1 VSVVNDL
8 SSLTARR
15 TESKTIYNVI
25 EATLEENKKL
35 SSCNTLR
42 SSRAIKRV
50 SELPFEKTVRT
61 LNLLLLS
68 QLNLEVREGLATTT
82 MLSWSTLSLL
92 DCALTCVA
100 TLALE
105 EELLPLSAT
114 QATN

>member
-1 VSVVNDL
+1 VSVINDL

-15 TESKTIYNVI
+15 AESKTIYNVV
-25 EATLEENKKL
+25 ETSLEEHKKL
-35 SSCNTLR
+35 CSCNTLR

-68 QLNLEVREGLATTT
+68 QLNLEVRESLTTT
-82 MLSWSTLSLL
+82 TVLSWSTLSLL

-100 TLALE
+100 TITLE